1 MIAKMKAANFDYI
14 EMTFCVNNID
24 AYNGAYGGYSLY
36 SANIS
41 IPDYSTNPLIC
52 KKWQTVRI
60 SLADLCKAGSYV
72 SGSDSLTQ
80 DKAREKFLS
89 YYGDNGALFFNLSSW
104 FNGQPTV
111 EMYVDSV
118 SWGVNSA
125 A

>member
-1 MIAKMKAANFDYI
+1 
-14 EMTFCVNNID
+14 MTFCVDNID
-24 AYNGAYGGYSLY
+24 AYNGQYGGYSLY

-104 FNGQPTV
+104 FNGQTV

-125 A
+125 AA